1 MRPIISTTL
10 VTETGERTIE
20 PCIEPLK
27 CNITRSDLYSDST
40 GRSAE
45 TGVLLQ
51 YPIRQGIF
59 SIELEYLGSDEEI
72 AQIEEMIGGTSF
84 TVNFIYNG
92 TAQQAT
98 MYPSDRI
105 NETERILNNK
115 GRHRLSFTLV
125 EV

>member
-1 MRPIISTTL
+1 MRPIISILNGGTD
-10 VTETGERTIE
+10 IE

-27 CNITRSDLYSDST
+27 CVITRSDLYSDAT

-45 TGVLLQ
+45 TGQLLQ
-51 YPIRQGIF
+51 YPIRTGLY

-72 AQIEEMIGGTSF
+72 AQIEEMISGTSF

-92 TAQQAT
+92 TAKQAV
-98 MYPSDRI
+98 MYPSDRV